1 MHQLYRTILK
11 QKILLEF
18 PQKTIGRPRCDI
30 DLLLDALFYL
40 IHTGCQWRAL
50 PPCIIG
56 NTHYTTVHKMI
67 RRCIV
72 ADVFRAAYEQLL
84 RVYRKKR
91 EPLRYSIDST
101 MVKNVY
107 GRDCLGR
114 NPVDRGRKGSR
125 MSVAVDDLGV
135 VFGCC
140 LHPANIPDV
149 SLLATILKD

>member
-1 MHQLYRTILK
+1 
-11 QKILLEF
+11 
-18 PQKTIGRPRCDI
+18 
-30 DLLLDALFYL
+30 
-40 IHTGCQWRAL
+40 
-50 PPCIIG
+50 
-56 NTHYTTVHKMI
+56 MI

-114 NPVDRGRKGSR
+114 NPVDRGRKGSK

-135 VFGCC
+135 LFGCC